1 MIKKLSAF
9 VILAAMTLTGFSYAA
24 EARPALE
31 ISSVNGRMKY
41 LGSYW
46 TGETNEDGAIAEIVQ
61 YNPDNQKMYMV
72 NGSVRSLDIVSI
84 VNPDAYGSLTLD
96 ARVDVE
102 ALGTANGFPC
112 GDITSVAVN
121 PVLDVVAIATQA
133 NAHTETGAVV
143 FLDYDGGYISH
154 FEAGVQPDMVG
165 FSPDYRYI
173 MTANEGEPRDGENDP
188 PGSVTVAD
196 LSDVTSREELLELE
210 SVQTVGVESF
220 DEKRAE
226 LVEKGVLLKPDTAP
240 SLDLEPEYVAFDG
253 GMAYVSLQEAN
264 AVASFDL
271 TSKSFTDIRGL
282 GFKDHSIEGNELDLN
297 DDGEILLKTEENALG
312 VYMPDGLAA
321 AVIGG
326 KTYLLTPNEGDARDD
341 WYEDDLLEG
350 SVNGS
355 EDVEYLNNA
364 ARDGLDPDKIYLL
377 GARSFSI
384 FDAETM
390 ELVFDSGS
398 DFERIVSE
406 EYPELFNTDHAEL
419 EQDGR
424 SDRKGPE
431 PEDVKVA
438 EIGGKTYAFI
448 ALERVGGLMVY
459 DISDPA
465 NAKFYDYINVRNTI
479 DGALDNGSDLGAEGI
494 CIIPDSP
501 TGKPMALVANEISG
515 SVTLIELAF
524 EDASEDIAEAVSLG
538 IVPENLQGDYQSE
551 ITRAEFSALAVGLYQ
566 HLSGTE
572 ITPKSGMFSDTED
585 ENVGKLASL
594 GIVSGGSGA
603 LFHPNGTM
611 SREMAVTLLYNM
623 AAKLDQ
629 ALEAASP
636 AFTDAEDISA
646 WARPA
651 VGALQ
656 KSGFISGKMF
666 NPKEILTR
674 EEGILTIMRFLNL
687 FA

>member
-1 MIKKLSAF
+1 MTKKIIAF
-9 VILAAMTLTGFSYAA
+9 VILAAITLSGLSYAA
-24 EARPALE
+24 ETRPVLDV
-31 ISSVNGRMKY
+31 SSVNGRMNY

-84 VNPDAYGSLTLD
+84 ANPDAYGSLTLD
-96 ARVDVE
+96 TRVDVE

-112 GDITSVAVN
+112 GDITSVAIN
-121 PVLDVVAIATQA
+121 SVLDVVAIATQA
-133 NAHTETGAVV
+133 ETHTETGAVV
-143 FLDYDGGYISH
+143 FLDYDGGYITH
-154 FEAGVQPDMVG
+154 FEAGIQPDMVG
-165 FSPDYRYI
+165 FSPDYRYV

-188 PGSVTVAD
+188 PGSVTIAD
-196 LSDVTSREELLELE
+196 LYGVTSRDDLINLV
-210 SVQTVGVESF
+210 SAQTVGFESF
-220 DEKRAE
+220 DENRAV
-226 LVEKGVLLKPDTAP
+226 LVENGVLLKPDTAP
-240 SLDLEPEYVAFDG
+240 SLDLEPEYVAFSG

-271 TSKSFTDIRGL
+271 ASKSFTDIRGL
-282 GFKDHSIEGNELDLN
+282 GFKDHSVAGNELDLN
-297 DDGEILLKTEENALG
+297 DDGEILLKTEENTLG

-321 AVIGG
+321 TVIGG

-364 ARDGLDPDKIYLL
+364 ARDGLDPNKIYLL
-377 GARSFSI
+377 GGRSFSI

-406 EYPELFNTDHAEL
+406 EYPEIFNSDHGEL
-419 EQDGR
+419 EADGR

-438 EIGGKTYAFI
+438 EIGGKTFAFI

-465 NAKFYDYINVRNTI
+465 NAKFYDYLNVRNTT

-494 CIIPDSP
+494 CITPDSP

-524 EDASEDIAEAVSLG
+524 EVAVIAEAISLG
-538 IVPENLQGDYQSE
+538 IVPENLQDDYQSE
-551 ITRAEFSALAVGLYQ
+551 LTRAEFSALAVGLYEY
-566 HLSGTE
+566 LSGTE
-572 ITPKSGMFSDTED
+572 ITPKSGAFGDTED
-585 ENVGKLASL
+585 NNVGKLAAL
-594 GIVSGGSGA
+594 GIVSGGSGVQ
-603 LFHPNGTM
+603 FNPNGAMT
-611 SREMAVTLLYNM
+611 REMAVTLLYNM
-623 AAKLDQ
+623 AATLDY
-629 ALEAASP
+629 ALETASP
-636 AFTDAEDISA
+636 AFTDAKDISS

-656 KSGFISGKMF
+656 KSGFVSGETF

-674 EEGILTIMRFLNL
+674 EEGILTVMRFLNL